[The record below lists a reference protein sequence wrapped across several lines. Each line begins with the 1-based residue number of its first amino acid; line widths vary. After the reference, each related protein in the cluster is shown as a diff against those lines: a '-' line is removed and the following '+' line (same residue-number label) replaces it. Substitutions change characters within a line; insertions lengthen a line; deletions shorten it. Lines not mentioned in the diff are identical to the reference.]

1 MTVVSNSKTTMRIEI
16 ESNSKYEV
24 SPDSYTV
31 KIEKDKQDI
40 LNEEN
45 LEAINQALCSAFEQV
60 FVKE

>member
-1 MTVVSNSKTTMRIEI
+1 MRIEI